1 MKKPLPKPTESELEI
16 LVVLWNKGPSTV
28 RQVCEALTREAGYT
42 TILKL
47 MQIMFEKDLVTRD
60 ESQRTHVYR
69 AAVSREQT
77 QRTLVSHLVDRVFG
91 GSAQAMVMRALS
103 TKKST
108 PAELS
113 EIRALLDRIEGK
125 KS

>member
-16 LVVLWNKGPSTV
+16 LVVLWDNGPSTV
-28 RQVCEALTREAGYT
+28 RQVCESLTRNAGYT

-47 MQIMFEKDLVTRD
+47 MQIMFEKGLVTRD
-60 ESQRTHVYR
+60 ESERTHIYR

-77 QRTLVSHLVDRVFG
+77 QRTMVSHLVDRVFG

-103 TKKST
+103 TTKSS
-108 PAELS
+108 PAELK
-113 EIRALLDRIEGK
+113 EIRALLDRMEGK